1 MKLTFW
7 EVEDTFFGA
16 ILGAFIGTFIDKL
29 PALYV
34 VLIIF
39 FIVLFPM
46 SMRKAEFISRYA
58 SILVMIVNI
67 IWMFLF
73 VYDLNANA
81 IMTLDKGFI
90 LVLIFLG
97 WLVSI
102 SARSIFRLR

>member
-1 MKLTFW
+1 MTFW

-16 ILGAFIGTFIDKL
+16 ILGAFVGTIIDRL
-29 PALYV
+29 TAEYL

-46 SMRKAEFISRYA
+46 TMRKAEQISRYA
-58 SILVMIVNI
+58 SILVIIINI
-67 IWMFLF
+67 IWMSLF
-73 VYDLNANA
+73 VYALNDTA

-90 LVLIFLG
+90 LLLIFLG

-102 SARSIFRLR
+102 SARSIFQIK

>member
-16 ILGAFIGTFIDKL
+16 ILGAFIGTFMDKL

-34 VLIIF
+34 TLIIF
-39 FIVLFPM
+39 FIILFPM
-46 SMRKAEFISRYA
+46 SMRKAEYISKYA
-58 SILVMIVNI
+58 SVLIIVFNI
-67 IWMFLF
+67 IWMSLF
-73 VYDLNANA
+73 VYDLNTNS
-81 IMTLDKGFI
+81 IMSLDKGLI

-102 SARSIFRLR
+102 SARSIFRAR